1 MHIRNVPSLPGA
13 VGLITCLPYYKSNNP
28 IEWWNVYYFSTGIHI
43 TATGS
48 ALTAYK
54 INRCAGL
61 LMVPYVLWTAFHT
74 IGHFIRCGKRLGWE
88 VIWTTNDTKYST
100 KKNCF

>member
-1 MHIRNVPSLPGA
+1 MGLNKLYDNYYGNNYDGA

-74 IGHFIRCGKRLGWE
+74 FILRMMKSLNSE
-88 VIWTTNDTKYST
+88 IQN
-100 KKNCF
+100 